1 VPTMATNAH
10 PLRHRPTGALLSLVL
25 VVSLVLAACGSDDSD
40 DEGASDGTA
49 TTTAPELEPVMG
61 GKLVYGIDAES
72 DGYNPV
78 TKRFAQ
84 SGHTVASAV
93 FDPLATFDAEGNII
107 PFLAE
112 SFEPNDDFTEWTINL
127 REGVVFHSGKEL
139 TAEDV
144 ATILEAHQTSL
155 VSSSQVENI
164 DTVEATGPLSVLVTT
179 KIPWREFPGILTS
192 QVGYVFDPAM
202 LTDPESG
209 GHPVG
214 TGPFVFDEWD
224 REVSMSLVRNNDYWR
239 TDEFGN
245 QLPYLDEIEFQIIPD
260 GRARNEALVNG
271 DIDLLFTLTPS
282 AILDLRQTTD
292 VKFEEYNLGDE
303 DIVALQTSVPPFDNV
318 HARRALAYATDQ
330 QQFIDEA
337 TLGVNAPAS
346 GPYSP
351 GQLGYRDD
359 TGYPAYDLEKAAEE
373 LALYT
378 EETGEETLSFVY
390 TAADDVDNL
399 QLAQYLKDM
408 WAEAG
413 IEAEIEAIKQ
423 ADVIVGAV
431 IGDFQATD
439 WRNWGQPD
447 PDIDYVWF
455 HSVAVRPLEEGI
467 SLNIAHYTDDAVD
480 AALDTGRT
488 SGDED
493 ERDEAYASVAADF
506 GENVPYIWLGR
517 IGWGMASTPQ
527 VHGWD
532 IAIDNGTVATIGSKA
547 WLGDLWIG

>member
-1 VPTMATNAH
+1 MATHAH
-10 PLRHRPTGALLSLVL
+10 TLRRRRTGVLLGLL
-25 VVSLVLAACGSDDSD
+25 LGVSAVLAACGGDDAE
-40 DEGASDGTA
+40 DEGASGGTA
-49 TTTAPELEPVMG
+49 ATTAPDLEPVMG
-61 GKLVYGIDAES
+61 GKLIYGIDAES

-93 FDPLATFDAEGNII
+93 FDPLATFDEEGNAI

-127 REGVVFHSGKEL
+127 REGVTFHSGKEL
-139 TAEDV
+139 TADDV
-144 ATILEAHQTSL
+144 AAILEAHQTSL
-155 VSSSQVENI
+155 VSSSQVQNI

-179 KIPWREFPGILTS
+179 KIPWRDFPGILTT

-224 REVSMSLVRNNDYWR
+224 RFNSMSLVRNEDYWR
-239 TDEFGN
+239 TDEYGN
-245 QLPYLDEIEFQIIPD
+245 QLPYLDGIEFRIITD
-260 GRARNEALVNG
+260 GKARNEALVDG

-282 AILDLRQTTD
+282 AILELRNASDLTVD
-292 VKFEEYNLGDE
+292 EYNLGDE
-303 DIVALQTSVPPFDNV
+303 DLVALQTSKPPFDNI

-330 QQFIDEA
+330 QRFIDEA
-337 TLGVNAPAS
+337 TLGVNAPAT

-351 GQLGYRDD
+351 GQLGYREEN
-359 TGYPAYDLEKAAEE
+359 GYPDYDPEKAAEE

-378 EETGEETLSFVY
+378 EDTGEEKLSFVY

-399 QLAQYLKDM
+399 ELAQYLVDM
-408 WAEAG
+408 WAEVG
-413 IEAEIEAIKQ
+413 IEAEIEAIPQ
-423 ADVIVGAV
+423 TDVIVRAV
-431 IGDFQATD
+431 IGDFEASD

-447 PDIDYVWF
+447 PDIDHVWF
-455 HSVAVRPLEEGI
+455 HSTSVRPLEEGI
-467 SLNIAHYTDDAVD
+467 SLNIAHYTDPAVD
-480 AALDTGRT
+480 EALDTGRS
-488 SGDED
+488 SGNED
-493 ERDEAYASVAADF
+493 ERDEAYASVAANF

-517 IGWGMASTPQ
+517 VGWAMASTPQ

-532 IAIDNGTVATIGSKA
+532 IAIENGSVATIGSKA
-547 WLGDLWIG
+547 WVGDLWIG